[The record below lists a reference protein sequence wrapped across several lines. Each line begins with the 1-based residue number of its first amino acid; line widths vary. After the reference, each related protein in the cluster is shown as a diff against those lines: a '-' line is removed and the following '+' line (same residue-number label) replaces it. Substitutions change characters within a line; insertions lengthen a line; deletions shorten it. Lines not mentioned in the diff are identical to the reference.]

1 MMPLS
6 PKQLSNR
13 RLKYIL
19 SLEESP
25 KTTITHFATDKL
37 KQVGHYEQTTFERLT
52 NVISEI

>member
-6 PKQLSNR
+6 PKQLPNR
-13 RLKYIL
+13 RLKYML
-19 SLEESP
+19 SLEVSP
-25 KTTITHFATDKL
+25 KITITHFATDKP